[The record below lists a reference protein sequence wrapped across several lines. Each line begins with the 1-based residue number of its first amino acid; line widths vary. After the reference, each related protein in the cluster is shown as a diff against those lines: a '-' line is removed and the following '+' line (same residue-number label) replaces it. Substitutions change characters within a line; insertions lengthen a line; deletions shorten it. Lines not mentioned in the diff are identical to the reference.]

1 MKRLWLIRLHS
12 FVSYCFSYKFKKV
25 GSYYLLWFYSMVLRR
40 SNKKNY
46 FAEIIALQKQ
56 LLYLKCN
63 KHVMH
68 RREEQRNCK
77 FIEIQTEY
85 ATLFS
90 FFYFLFTY
98 ISTYLQNLFSSLV
111 YKPILIYFTL
121 LDTQTKYKVK
131 YV

>member
-1 MKRLWLIRLHS
+1 LYLIVFLIS
-12 FVSYCFSYKFKKV
+12 LKKLAHIIFF
-25 GSYYLLWFYSMVLRR
+25 GFILWFCVEVT
-40 SNKKNY
+40 KKNY